1 MNEPASQRNA
11 QSPKVFR
18 VTLNEDLL
26 GFLVE
31 TVKRIFSLAATNN
44 VAMLGSI

>member
-1 MNEPASQRNA
+1 MTEPASQRNA

-18 VTLNEDLL
+18 VTINEDLM

-31 TVKRIFSLAATNN
+31 MLKRIFSLVATNN